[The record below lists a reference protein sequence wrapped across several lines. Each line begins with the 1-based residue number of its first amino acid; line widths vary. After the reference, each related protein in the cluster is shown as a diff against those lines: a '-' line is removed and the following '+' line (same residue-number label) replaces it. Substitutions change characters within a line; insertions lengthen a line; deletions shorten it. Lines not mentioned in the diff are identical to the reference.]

1 MTYYSMK
8 TYKLIGFD
16 ISHRR
21 GKQYD
26 GILIRLKDKKIIR
39 VPFGDST
46 MNNYQDKTGL
56 NAYPHLI
63 HGDKERRRLFRA
75 RMKGFLKKGF

>member
-39 VPFGDST
+39 VPFG
-46 MNNYQDKTGL
+46 
-56 NAYPHLI
+56 
-63 HGDKERRRLFRA
+63 ERD
-75 RMKGFLKKGF
+75 